1 LKSGGKS
8 IRYGSAIEFLFR
20 SHYLDHHV
28 IIPGAWAMPTIYGVF
43 QDEGAGKAAMQS
55 IHHERFKNLGVQ
67 LVTKSD
73 KHQLEALKKN
83 LKSGEFDYYSGRVKD
98 GASLLVVEAENDQV
112 RQVTDLLRKHGMKEE
127 RMPGIAPQVQ
137 DLKEGEYILHV
148 VQESLEVGKREVER
162 GRVRLRSKVIED
174 AVEKEIGLRGET
186 IRVHRRANER
196 PVTEADRELFR
207 ELLIEVIEHDEEPVV
222 TKTAKIVGEVVVTKE
237 IAEKMHKVRDKVR
250 RVDVE
255 VEEIRGDGLP
265 NGRVKEFHGYYDHD
279 LAWTRRP
286 FEEFVP
292 AFTFGLELAGDDR
305 FRSKNWNEIEQG
317 ARKYWDENHQGTWEI
332 YHAAIR
338 HAFEKGRG

>member
-1 LKSGGKS
+1 MATV
-8 IRYGSAIEFLFR
+8 YGI
-20 SHYLDHHV
+20 
-28 IIPGAWAMPTIYGVF
+28 F

-55 IHHERFKNLGVQ
+55 IHHERFKNIGVQ

-73 KHQLEALKKN
+73 RQQIDTLKKK
-83 LKSGEFDYYSGRVKD
+83 LKPGEFDYYAGRVKD

-112 RQVTDLLRKHGMKEE
+112 GQVTDVLRKHGMKDVEPGAKEE
-127 RMPGIAPQVQ
+127 PMPGTIPQVQ

-148 VQESLEVGKREVER
+148 VQENLEVGKREVER
-162 GRVRLRSKVIED
+162 GRVRLRSKLIED
-174 AVEKEIGLRGET
+174 PVEKEIGLRAET
-186 IRVHRRANER
+186 IRVHRRNADR
-196 PVTEADRELFR
+196 PVTDADRELFK

-222 TKTAKIVGEVVVTKE
+222 TKSAKIVGEVVVTKE
-237 IAEKMHKVRDKVR
+237 IADKIHTVRDKVR
-250 RVDVE
+250 RVEVE
-255 VEEIRGDGLP
+255 VEEIRGDGAP

-292 AFTFGLELAGDDR
+292 AFKFGLALSADDR

-338 HAFEKGRG
+338 HAFEKGGG